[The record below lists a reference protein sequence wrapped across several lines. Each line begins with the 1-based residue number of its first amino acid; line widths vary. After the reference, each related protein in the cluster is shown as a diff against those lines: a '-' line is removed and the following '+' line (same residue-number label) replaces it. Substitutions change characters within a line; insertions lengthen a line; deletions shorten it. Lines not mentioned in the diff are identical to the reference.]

1 MERKYKSQK
10 KTILVLAVL
19 CVLFIG
25 LICFLQ
31 VRIKNVKADVTAE
44 MEQKVAA
51 LAEER
56 DALQAEF
63 EESGIEDKAKE
74 LKSEKK
80 DLEKEKKALL
90 KALEE
95 AEEAAE
101 EDTEG

>member
-1 MERKYKSQK
+1 MERKYRSQK
-10 KTILVLAVL
+10 KTIIALAII

-44 MEQKVAA
+44 MELKVAA

-63 EESGIEDKAKE
+63 EESGLEAKAKE

-80 DLEKEKKALL
+80 ALEKEKKALL
-90 KALEE
+90 KEMK
-95 AEEAAE
+95 AAE

>member
-1 MERKYKSQK
+1 MERKYRSQK
-10 KTILVLAVL
+10 KTIIVLAII

-44 MEQKVAA
+44 MELKVAA

-56 DALQAEF
+56 DALQTEF
-63 EESGIEDKAKE
+63 DESGLEDKAKE

-80 DLEKEKKALL
+80 ALEKEKKALL
-90 KALEE
+90 KELKE
-95 AEEAAE
+95 AEEG
-101 EDTEG
+101 TEG